1 MLLEPQVMDI
11 MQLFYAMEEG
21 MQCNYKTSLAT
32 LECCIPKKI
41 ALHKH
46 KSSYKIRLEL
56 SHAKEK

>member
-1 MLLEPQVMDI
+1 MDI